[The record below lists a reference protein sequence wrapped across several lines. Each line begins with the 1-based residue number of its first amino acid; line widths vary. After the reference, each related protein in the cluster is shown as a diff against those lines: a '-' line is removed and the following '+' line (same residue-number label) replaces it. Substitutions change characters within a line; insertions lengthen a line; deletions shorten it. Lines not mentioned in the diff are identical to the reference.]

1 MRTRTRA
8 IRVVAAKP
16 DRYQVI
22 ILVQRKP
29 RLAEPGIQVWGIW
42 DLNYHLA
49 GCCQSASATPS
60 SASGSHY
67 LADVRLGSPFD
78 MSRYVY
84 GHCTLDCTRFTIIW
98 QAALERAMRKSHH
111 PLDEV
116 AEHVSQVPV
125 NIGGEGR
132 DPKVGI
138 GTLGSMGGQPTAPEV
153 SGRAAN
159 PLSQN
164 TPRSFLPVR
173 FRTEM
178 R

>member
-1 MRTRTRA
+1 MHA

-98 QAALERAMRKSHH
+98 QAVLECTLRKSHH
-111 PLDEV
+111 PLNEIPEDI
-116 AEHVSQVPV
+116 SQVLV
-125 NIGGEGR
+125 NIGGEAC
-132 DPKVGI
+132 DPKVRI
-138 GTLGSMGGQPTAPEV
+138 GTL
-153 SGRAAN
+153 
-159 PLSQN
+159 
-164 TPRSFLPVR
+164 RSIGD
-173 FRTEM
+173 
-178 R
+178 